1 MKKIQVGAVLSIAA
15 MFLFACASK
24 QSSSSTQTITSEV
37 KAQLTMSP
45 DQLEV
50 KNLFE
55 TNCGKCHKLYD
66 RSAFSKENW
75 KPIVE
80 RMTRKARLTSEQGE
94 KIYSYISM

>member
-1 MKKIQVGAVLSIAA
+1 MGAVLSIAA

-45 DQLEV
+45 DQLE
-50 KNLFE
+50 
-55 TNCGKCHKLYD
+55 GKIYL
-66 RSAFSKENW
+66 

-80 RMTRKARLTSEQGE
+80 NVINYMIVVLFKRKLET
-94 KIYSYISM
+94 YS